1 MRFSNLLL
9 VMLSC
14 LTADGQTVDVPGSG
28 RISTD
33 WLQTPSSNLSSAGAK
48 TITLT
53 PCPVGVDTTSG
64 WYYVFIAG
72 EGTPEATPVTGG
84 TCTSGASSGTIILT
98 TLNIHS
104 AGYTISSASQG
115 IQEMTNHARFAP
127 TNPTTTVQSGKIAVP
142 PGEYKA
148 YARIS
153 IRASNQTL
161 DFSGSIIECKMDDAC
176 LFVGDP
182 RHSNSFE
189 NITII

>member
-1 MRFSNLLL
+1 MRRTTMLRANVKNYGFDLRFSRKWEPCSMRFSNLLL

-72 EGTPEATPVTGG
+72 EGTPEAT
-84 TCTSGASSGTIILT
+84 
-98 TLNIHS
+98 
-104 AGYTISSASQG
+104 
-115 IQEMTNHARFAP
+115 
-127 TNPTTTVQSGKIAVP
+127 
-142 PGEYKA
+142 
-148 YARIS
+148 
-153 IRASNQTL
+153 
-161 DFSGSIIECKMDDAC
+161 
-176 LFVGDP
+176 
-182 RHSNSFE
+182 
-189 NITII
+189 